1 MDKDFIEYLGY
12 KASGPEIDL
21 LTFDSYLITAWSVFI
36 LLKYLQ
42 AEPRAALRT
51 FAEPDQTGVLAIAPA
66 ELWHR
71 TRIKR

>member
-42 AEPRAALRT
+42 TEPRAALRT
-51 FAEPDQTGVLAIAPA
+51 FAEVQEEAAWMTLGK
-66 ELWHR
+66 E
-71 TRIKR
+71 TRSSPRPSV